1 MENYI
6 GRECKGFRFEDEID
20 GISWITDMETHIGE
34 IGVITKQYNTYVAIE
49 FENSYSYFY
58 PISLIEPHLVEEE
71 VHENLN
77 ILKDFGSSD
86 LELNIPFTYDGRSF
100 ILVKNESGKMYV
112 RSAFSKEMMLIE
124 FISDTQIY
132 LFNYDL
138 MGTRTTYEMAI
149 KEIEFK

>member
-6 GRECKGFRFEDEID
+6 GRKCKGFRFEHWTAGLEWYRGMEI
-20 GISWITDMETHIGE
+20 HIGE
-34 IGVITKQYNTYVAIE
+34 IGEIRDQDELEVEIK
-49 FENSYSYFY
+49 FEDRAWSY

-77 ILKDFGSSD
+77 ILKDFGTSD

-100 ILVKNESGKMYV
+100 ILVKNEFGWMYV
-112 RSAFSKEMMLIE
+112 KSAFSKEMMLIE
-124 FISDTQIY
+124 SISDTQIY
-132 LFNYDL
+132 LYNYDL
-138 MGTRTTYEMAI
+138 MGTKTTYEMAI

>member
-1 MENYI
+1 MTNYI
-6 GRECKGFRFEDEID
+6 GRKCKGFRFESVMNTGWVNHMKEY
-20 GISWITDMETHIGE
+20 IGE
-34 IGVITKQYNTYVAIE
+34 IGTIMSQDQTDVLIL

-138 MGTRTTYEMAI
+138 MGTKTTYEMAI

>member
-1 MENYI
+1 MKNYEN
-6 GRECKGFRFEDEID
+6 
-20 GISWITDMETHIGE
+20 DML
-34 IGVITKQYNTYVAIE
+34 A
-49 FENSYSYFY
+49 
-58 PISLIEPHLVEEE
+58 
-71 VHENLN
+71 NLN

-100 ILVKNESGKMYV
+100 ILVKNEYSGNMYV
-112 RSAFSKEMMLIE
+112 RSAFSKEMMIIE
-124 FISDTQIY
+124 SISNNHIY

>member
-1 MENYI
+1 MKNYV
-6 GRECKGFRFEDEID
+6 GRKCKGFRFECVMNT
-20 GISWITDMETHIGE
+20 GWVNRMEKHIGE
-34 IGVITKQYNTYVAIE
+34 IGTIMSQDQTSVFIQ

-71 VHENLN
+71 IHENLN

-100 ILVKNESGKMYV
+100 ILIKTEDGNRYV

-124 FISDTQIY
+124 SISNNQIY
-132 LFNYDL
+132 LYNYDL
-138 MGTRTTYEMAI
+138 MGTRTTYEMVI

>member
-1 MENYI
+1 MTNYI
-6 GRECKGFRFEDEID
+6 GRKCKGFRFEGGTDAD
-20 GISWITDMETHIGE
+20 WIKEKKKHIGE
-34 IGVITKQYNTYVAIE
+34 VGVIENQGHGYVTIQ
-49 FENSYSYFY
+49 FKDDYWDY
-58 PISLIEPHLVEEE
+58 PISLIEPHLVQEEI
-71 VHENLN
+71 HENLN

-138 MGTRTTYEMAI
+138 MGTRTTYAMTI

>member
-6 GRECKGFRFEDEID
+6 GRKCRGFRFEDGVD
-20 GISWITDMETHIGE
+20 GMNWDSYKEKYIGK
-34 IGVITKQYNTYVAIE
+34 IGVITEQGDFYVIIE
-49 FENSYSYFY
+49 FEGISWSY

-77 ILKDFGSSD
+77 ILKDFGTSD

-100 ILVKNESGKMYV
+100 ILVKNEFGWMYV
-112 RSAFSKEMMLIE
+112 KSAFSKEMMLIE
-124 FISDTQIY
+124 SISDTQIY
-132 LFNYDL
+132 LYNYDL
-138 MGTRTTYEMAI
+138 MGTKTTYEMAI

>member
-6 GRECKGFRFEDEID
+6 GRKCRGFRFEDGVD
-20 GISWITDMETHIGE
+20 GMNWDSYKEKYIGK
-34 IGVITKQYNTYVAIE
+34 IGVITEQGDFYVIIE
-49 FENSYSYFY
+49 FEGISWSY

-77 ILKDFGSSD
+77 ILKDFGTSD

-100 ILVKNESGKMYV
+100 ILVKNEFGWRYV
-112 RSAFSKEMMLIE
+112 KSAFSKEMMLIE
-124 FISDTQIY
+124 SISDTQIY
-132 LFNYDL
+132 LYNYDL
-138 MGTRTTYEMAI
+138 MGTKTTYEMAI